1 MKTMWKSIWSLKCLN
16 KIKTFIWRACKNI
29 LPTKTRLKDH
39 HIPIEVDCGLCESI
53 EMSEHTFWSYDL
65 SIEVWTILAIKPS
78 STSWKPKDFM
88 DLFCVLKE
96 ENDHI
101 ELEVLAIAT
110 WGIWNNGNEVQHGG
124 TSKTAMVIINN
135 ACRYMEEYKQTVD
148 LPTPRPT

>member
-1 MKTMWKSIWSLKCLN
+1 
-16 KIKTFIWRACKNI
+16 
-29 LPTKTRLKDH
+29 
-39 HIPIEVDCGLCESI
+39 
-53 EMSEHTFWSYDL
+53 
-65 SIEVWTILAIKPS
+65 
-78 STSWKPKDFM
+78 M
-88 DLFCVLKE
+88 DLFCVLKK

-148 LPTPRPT
+148 LPAPHPTQTSTSQKPLLIDWYKINVDGAVFKETRQCGIGVVVHNDRGEIIGVLSKKLYFPLGALEAKAKAMESGIIFA